1 MSILDSNI
9 NPPMPEVS
17 DWWDIGLRFNPVNL
31 RPFIPDE
38 SLNHLGDL
46 IRWTEFVRRKILRY
60 HCNADDHM
68 LTYICESI
76 IKSELI
82 DVEDVQV
89 GWPIIRDGKVIYTAF
104 IVTYQRNKESI
115 GTIETKLLHQ

>member
-9 NPPMPEVS
+9 NPPLPEVS
-17 DWWDIGLRFNPVNL
+17 DWWYIGLRFNPVNL
-31 RPFIPDE
+31 RIFVPDE

-46 IRWTEFVRRKILRY
+46 MRWIEFVRMRILKQR
-60 HCNADDHM
+60 CNADGHM

-82 DVEDVQV
+82 DVKDVQV
-89 GWPIIRDGKVIYTAF
+89 GWPVIRDDKVIYTVF
-104 IVTYQRNKESI
+104 VVTYQHNRKI
-115 GTIETKLLHQ
+115 